1 MTTLPP
7 VTAEVAAAALESL
20 PTRLRKRADSAA
32 AKAADWPV
40 TVTDATVVVRVDD
53 ATTVTLTT
61 TAGVVTSPD
70 DAECSCLL
78 APACLHRAAVLT
90 LAPLAEETDGPPA
103 TAVVPSDAD
112 DSTPVPPETGALDL
126 TPPQSAAAHAL
137 RAAATAVLAAGV
149 TGSGAVHRAT
159 LLHAAHS
166 ARVAGLHRAA
176 AAAVRVARRLSEAG
190 TGDPAFRLPEL
201 ASELAELLTVADGL
215 RRAPDPAL
223 IGTARRAYTAN
234 GSLRLHGLFTEPVVT
249 ASGYA
254 GAVTY
259 ALAQDGRLR
268 SLSDVAPGDADRARQ
283 AAGSAVPGGSAL
295 TLREL
300 GDHGGAI
307 LTDPT
312 VSPDGRI
319 GGGGA
324 VRSVRAS
331 GARWHEEPLD
341 TLWRRSPA
349 DQVAAA
355 LRWSA
360 EPADDRDA
368 GGDLLFLTGTITGGG
383 FAVDGGPPVRLL
395 APDERPELPYV
406 ENLRLLAGAHG
417 LSLRL
422 VARLAP
428 DRPSGVRALA
438 AAWQGTDGDPIR
450 ADLGLRRL
458 NRTHLPRTGRAVIPS
473 VPAPA
478 LPTELDLLRRAV
490 DRAVAG
496 GRAVTAAVADGE
508 LPRRL
513 AAVGLTTGAACARAL
528 VDTASDRRHDA
539 LGRLRPADP
548 EAYAHAWL
556 ASSTYASAATASLLT
571 AAWAPEGDHDPA

>member
-7 VTAEVAAAALESL
+7 VTAEVARAALELL

-32 AKAADWPV
+32 AKAANWPV
-40 TVTDATVVVRVDD
+40 AVTDATVVVRVDD

-61 TAGVVTSPD
+61 TAGVVTSAA
-70 DAECSCLL
+70 DAVCSCLL

-90 LAPLAEETDGPPA
+90 LAPLAEETDGPET
-103 TAVVPSDAD
+103 TAVVPSDAG
-112 DSTPVPPETGALDL
+112 DSAPVPPGTGALRL
-126 TPPQSAAAHAL
+126 TPPQSVAVHAL

-166 ARVAGLHRAA
+166 ARVAGLHRAT
-176 AAAVRVARRLSEAG
+176 AAAVAVARRLSEAG

-215 RRAPDPAL
+215 GRAPDPDL
-223 IGTARRAYTAN
+223 IGTARRAYVAN

-341 TLWRRSPA
+341 ALWRRSPA

-360 EPADDRDA
+360 EPADERDA

-383 FAVDGGPPVRLL
+383 FAVDGGPTVRLL

-417 LSLRL
+417 LPLRL
-422 VARLAP
+422 IARLAA

-438 AAWQGTDGDPIR
+438 AAWQGTDGAPIR

-458 NRTHLPRTGRAVIPS
+458 NRTHLPRTGTAVIPS
-473 VPAPA
+473 APAPA

-496 GRAVTAAVADGE
+496 GRAVTATVSDGE

-528 VDTASDRRHDA
+528 ADTASDRRHDA

-548 EAYAHAWL
+548 DAYARAWL

-571 AAWAPEGDHDPA
+571 AAWTPEGNHDPA